1 MAGRKSLLTQ
11 AVHDEFIRLVRIGN
25 FIEPAAIGAGVSQRS
40 VYNWLER
47 GEHDEAAGVSPNRS
61 AYLRFLLAY
70 READA
75 TSERQLYAVIRQ
87 EAVQDWHAA
96 AWILERKYRFRW
108 GRSSQPAF
116 VEQAKEIEAVDDK
129 MMALEDPDVRN
140 AVLEAQHLVQSR
152 LDGKP

>member
-11 AVHDEFIRLVRIGN
+11 VVHDEFIRLVRIGN
-25 FIEPAAIGAGVSQRS
+25 FIGPAAVGAGVSQRT

-47 GEHDEAAGVSPNRS
+47 GEHDEVAGVAPSRS
-61 AYLRFLLAY
+61 AYLRFLHAY

-75 TSERQLYAVIRQ
+75 TAERQLYSVIRQ
-87 EAVQDWHAA
+87 EAVTDWHAA

-116 VEQAKEIEAVDDK
+116 VEQEKTGDVVDER

-140 AVLEAQHLVQSR
+140 AVLEAQHLIQSKI
-152 LDGKP
+152 G